1 MKPWH
6 SNDFFI
12 AIAFSRH
19 SMLLSQ
25 NTLKGCKKR
34 VLDDSSQ
41 TIKFLTNIITLYHNM
56 NMNNIHHFK
65 YIFCYEIV
73 IIASYEDKFIYLFK
87 QINRARTYIKD
98 FRMFIRNLLDLS
110 LSYGKKISG
119 IYFSI
124 IWCE

>member
-1 MKPWH
+1 MI
-6 SNDFFI
+6 F
-12 AIAFSRH
+12 
-19 SMLLSQ
+19 LLPLPFLD
-25 NTLKGCKKR
+25 TACYYHRTHLKVVKKR

-41 TIKFLTNIITLYHNM
+41 TLKFLTNIITLYHNM

-65 YIFCYEIV
+65 YIFCYEIA
-73 IIASYEDKFIYLFK
+73 IKASYEDKFIYLFK

-119 IYFSI
+119 IYFTI